1 MSRADVVNCKF
12 TPADAT
18 KCKRVRISPTLA
30 PAQNAPDCDIIRTTT
45 PRFKPSHPTESPKI
59 KKYKFVIE
67 LPDKSTLRFETK
79 NDATRVYRWLS
90 HDVVFADSIGY
101 KGMDSLPR
109 QEEWATRIVNR
120 TDSTGMK
127 WSELQFNPRAL
138 LKERVHDKPKRA
150 HEPTNE
156 ECRKETNPDEFLKD
170 ILSSEDGTVMAKHFV
185 RYRKEN
191 KDTIYHVPTIPS
203 QSNNL
208 WIQMQE
214 RVGGPDSSFKP
225 WPMGRVV
232 HFAKQMV
239 DALLALADLKKKE
252 SQYTIHQYCLVQL
265 LPWDIFETDGGWV
278 IASLNFMRTED
289 AYWPVQRDRVVDY
302 EPYYKFAGEW
312 DQVPSIETN
321 FFNLAIILYQL
332 VFRGLC
338 NMNETKIGFPEEYYV
353 INPTDKWKE
362 DFEAFLTRLLNRR
375 DPAEHSRYVY
385 YSVKND
391 PFLFHPTDNK
401 EMEHNPVPETPI
413 PLLYIH
419 PR

>member
-67 LPDKSTLRFETK
+67 LPDKSSLRFKTK
-79 NDATRVYRWLS
+79 EDATRVCHWLS
-90 HDVVFADSIGY
+90 CNVVFCDTIGFNAMDPTCLLY
-101 KGMDSLPR
+101 K
-109 QEEWATRIVNR
+109 EEWSTRVVNR
-120 TDSTGMK
+120 TDGTSMMR
-127 WSELQFNPRAL
+127 SELEFNRRSL
-138 LKERVHDKPKRA
+138 HRERTHDKHGKSI
-150 HEPTNE
+150 EPTNE
-156 ECRKETNPDEFLKD
+156 QLEKEADKFLAE

-191 KDTIYHVPTIPS
+191 GHTIFHMPTIPS

-214 RVGGPDSSFKP
+214 RVGGPDSRFKP
-225 WPMGRVV
+225 WTMGRVV

-239 DALLALADLKKKE
+239 DALLALANLKNQE
-252 SQYTIHQYCLVQL
+252 SKYKIHQYCLVQL
-265 LPWDIFETDGGWV
+265 LPWDIFETDRGWV

-289 AYWPVQRDRVVDY
+289 AYWPVQRERVMDY
-302 EPYYKFAGEW
+302 DPYYKFGGEW
-312 DQVPSIETN
+312 DQMPSIESN

-338 NMNETKIGFPEEYYV
+338 SVKQTEIGFPEEYYV
-353 INPTDKWKE
+353 IDATDKWKE
-362 DFEAFLTRLLNRR
+362 DFKAFLTRLLNRH
-375 DPAEHSRYVY
+375 DPAEHSRHVY
-385 YSVKND
+385 YGRKND

-401 EMEHNPVPETPI
+401 EIEHDPIPETPM
-413 PLLYIH
+413 PLLYLH
-419 PR
+419 PK